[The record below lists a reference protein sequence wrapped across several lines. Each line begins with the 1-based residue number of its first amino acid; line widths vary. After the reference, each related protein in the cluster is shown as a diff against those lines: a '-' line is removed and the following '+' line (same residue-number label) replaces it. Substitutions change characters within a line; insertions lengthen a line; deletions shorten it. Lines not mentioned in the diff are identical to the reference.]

1 MLVITPL
8 KTAKECFDT
17 LKNNYEKKDPSQKRA
32 LNNKLHNLNMEKS
45 ETMDSFFT
53 NFSQEIDKLTSI
65 RVVVDDNDHIQT
77 VVNGIS
83 SSWEIF
89 LAIVNGR

>member
-1 MLVITPL
+1 MITPL
-8 KTAKECFDT
+8 DIAKECFDT
-17 LKNNYEKKDPSQKRA
+17 LANTYEKKDLSQKRA
-32 LNNKLHNLNMEKS
+32 LKNKLHNLNMEKG
-45 ETMDSFFT
+45 FFT
-53 NFSQEIDKLTSI
+53 NFSQAIDQLTSI